1 MITVIILSTY
11 NMFDSGHEL
20 TTLNSRPE
28 AIKRIAHKNVN
39 HYRCLHI
46 SHSFEVIT
54 EYNYVLK
61 G

>member
-1 MITVIILSTY
+1 
-11 NMFDSGHEL
+11 MFDSGHEL